1 MGFTKITWTDRRS
14 EYPNRRRFLDA
25 STQQL
30 IGVYDVE
37 RYEGTVTQPGTAYDA
52 STMNSLQDNIE
63 AAIGVEE
70 TGILTAGSTSITL
83 SNAHISTGSDCSLS
97 FQTTIFGVNPTAV
110 SVSNGSV
117 TLTFPAQAVDMGVKA
132 VIKYDVV

>member
-1 MGFTKITWTDRRS
+1 MAYSRITWFDRQS
-14 EYPNRRRFLDA
+14 EYPTRRRFISAD
-25 STQQL
+25 TQQEFG
-30 IGVYDVE
+30 IFDVE
-37 RYEGTVTQPGTAYDA
+37 RYEGTVSQQGTPYSA
-52 STMNSLQDNIE
+52 TVMGQLQDHIE

-70 TGILTAGSTSITL
+70 TGTLTAGNTSITL

-110 SVSNGSV
+110 SVANGSV

-132 VIKYDVV
+132 VIRYDVV